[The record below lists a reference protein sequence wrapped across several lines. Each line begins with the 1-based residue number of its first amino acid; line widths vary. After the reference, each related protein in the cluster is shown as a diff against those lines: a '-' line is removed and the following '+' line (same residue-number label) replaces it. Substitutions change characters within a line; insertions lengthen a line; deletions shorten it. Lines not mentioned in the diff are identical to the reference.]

1 MYVLK
6 GVIRFEMRLFI
17 RLFIPVILIFG
28 LGHYGNSSD
37 LDSLINPNPS
47 RYALIPHLLF
57 KSIDPLMP
65 DRPKHLLLSA
75 NNQKLYFIGRKGV
88 YTVDLLNYG
97 IELKL
102 NNLYSSCSYCDFS
115 PTNLLSQAFPNPF
128 LNSKVV
134 SDSSRA
140 ITLNS
145 QNQLIFLQDVQ
156 KWFSYKKGSSEG
168 NNWLSTRLSRV
179 EISFD
184 VSTQFTP
191 SGYPM
196 DSQRTYYQAP
206 KVFPFEDF
214 GNYNLQGHQINDFN
228 IENLIKGKDGFHYVT
243 AINDQF
249 ETIQTINNNIVQ
261 IGGTSQSNK
270 GTTENPNIYKFFDG
284 QYLDASNKTKKLLV
298 GKGKCVFV
306 DGFGQLYTVLS
317 DRILKWQPNTSPDKF
332 EIVAGGNG
340 IGNGLNQLN
349 LNVTLKKPIEIDQN
363 GNMYICDYNN
373 KRVIYLQKGA
383 KIGEILFSE
392 SKNGLKNFYPTSIV
406 LDIDNN
412 IYISDD
418 GNSQVYKFQN
428 CEYFK
433 KPIIQKISNSELV
446 TNIEVKSNWYL
457 NNVYLP
463 NNNQTS
469 IKPTK
474 TGFYKVQNFDLKGCK
489 SVISDSLFFECQ
501 PEKPLVLQSSKTEL
515 IVKVPEDKKLYTGF
529 SYKINSNGEVYF
541 INNSKNYN
549 TINWIFHDG
558 TTSQSINPVFKYP
571 RSGTFYVKLETRNLI
586 GETGFIEDYIKIFVP
601 KYPIYDSKIV
611 VQIPIN
617 NNENIWNDLS
627 GFGNHG
633 DFNGKINQLTNQ
645 GIGKPTIKFSSIKLP
660 GCNSENKN
668 ERVKISNSESLKHLK
683 EITFSGFFAL
693 EKDISMNPNDG
704 SCSKN
709 GKQVLF
715 SKGGDG
721 FGTSP
726 PGFNSLLEI
735 KNDEIFLSVEFS
747 KNSGNFSVSIPIKSF
762 LDSIKINELYEN
774 TFYKSS
780 DILYQGN
787 NVPVISE
794 KFRLGPLEE
803 PFQHF
808 VISFSETTLRVFVNR
823 KLVFNET
830 REIKFDEI
838 NTQDLYV
845 GAMGPKAKPVNNVL
859 NWYPF
864 KGKIDNIVVLNKLLN
879 YDYQFDALLFFYAE

>member
-1 MYVLK
+1 
-6 GVIRFEMRLFI
+6 MRLFI
-17 RLFIPVILIFG
+17 RLFIPFILIVG
-28 LGHYGNSSD
+28 LGYSANSSA
-37 LDSLINPNPS
+37 LDSLLSPNPS

-97 IELKL
+97 IDLKL
-102 NNLYSSCSYCDFS
+102 NNLFASCSFCDFS
-115 PTNLLSQAFPNPF
+115 PSYLLSQTFPNPF

-168 NNWLSTRLSRV
+168 NYWLSTRLSRV

-184 VSTQFTP
+184 VSTQFTT

-196 DSQRTYYQAP
+196 DSQMTYGQAP

-228 IENLIKGKDGFHYVT
+228 IDNLFNGKDGFHYVT

-249 ETIQTINNNIVQ
+249 ENVITSNNNSLQ
-261 IGGTSQSNK
+261 IGGTTLLNK
-270 GTTENPNIYKFFDG
+270 GTLEIPNIYRFNDG
-284 QYLDASNKTKKLLV
+284 KYLDGTSYVGPSLNKPKTLLV

-306 DGFGQLYTVLS
+306 DEFGQIYTIQS
-317 DRILKWQPNTSPDKF
+317 DRILKWRPNSNSSTF

-349 LNVTLKKPIEIDQN
+349 LNTSMKKPLEIDQN

-373 KRVIYLQKGA
+373 KRVIYLRKGT

-406 LDIDNN
+406 LDNNNN

-433 KPIIQKISNSELV
+433 KPILQKISNSELV

-457 NNVYLP
+457 NNVYLA

-469 IKPTK
+469 LKPQK

-489 SVISDSLFFECQ
+489 SVISDSIFFECK
-501 PEKPLVLQSSKTEL
+501 PEKPLVQQSSKTEL
-515 IVKVPEDKKLYTGF
+515 IVKVPEDKRLYTGF
-529 SYKINSNGEVYF
+529 NYKINSNGEVYF

-549 TINWIFHDG
+549 TIKWIFHDG
-558 TTSQSINPVFKYP
+558 TTSQNINPVFKYSK
-571 RSGTFYVKLETRNLI
+571 SGTYYVKLETRNLI
-586 GETGFIEDYIKIFVP
+586 GEIGFIEDYIKIFVP

-617 NNENIWNDLS
+617 NNENIWDDLS

-633 DFNGKINQLTNQ
+633 DFNGKINHLTNQ
-645 GIGKPTIKFSSIKLP
+645 GIWKPTIKFSSIKLP
-660 GCNSENKN
+660 GCTNENIN
-668 ERVKISNSESLKHLK
+668 ERVKISNSESLKNLK

-704 SCSKN
+704 SCGKN

-735 KNDEIFLSVEFS
+735 RNNEVFLNVEFS
-747 KNSGNFSVSIPIKSF
+747 KNSGDFSVSIPIKSF
-762 LDSIKINELYEN
+762 LDSVKTNELFEN

-787 NVPVISE
+787 VVPLISE
-794 KFRLGPLEE
+794 KSRIGPLEE
-803 PFQHF
+803 PFQHI
-808 VISFSETTLRVFVNR
+808 VISFSETTLRIFVNR

-845 GAMGPKAKPVNNVL
+845 GAMGPKAKPINNIS

-879 YDYQFDALLFFYAE
+879 YDYQFDSLLFFYAE